1 MVLSNSFVGITS
13 RVFTS
18 SKAISIY
25 LHSGTT
31 VYQRPQKYEVNKEN
45 IKHGSLVI

>member
-13 RVFTS
+13 RVFT
-18 SKAISIY
+18 KAISIY
-25 LHSGTT
+25 LHTGTT
-31 VYQRPQKYEVNKEN
+31 IYQRPQKYQVNKEN